1 MKLHQAIAIWKSRK
15 SALYSDISEE
25 HKKNQKADLFN
36 GLQRIFFPKDESGEQ
51 LPPERKKVQRSV
63 AQAITDYRARAREL
77 CDVEAQIAWANGPA
91 RADVVVDGR
100 VLVADVPVEYLLFLE
115 KTLTDTRTLIDA
127 LPVLDE
133 AEDWTRDPN
142 GLYRTENRRTSTTKK
157 LQRPIVLYDA
167 VIKDGQALP
176 AQTQIITEDVIV
188 GFWETQK
195 LSGAIPA
202 PEKAELQD
210 RITRLLMAVKA
221 ARAKAN
227 EAAAPEKHVGAA
239 LFDFLFDAR

>member
-15 SALYSDISEE
+15 ASLYGEISDE
-25 HKKNQKADLFN
+25 HKKNQKSDLFN
-36 GLQRIFFPKDESGEQ
+36 GLQRIFFPKDEQGEQ
-51 LPPERKKVQRSV
+51 LPPEKKKVQRSV

-77 CDVEAQIAWANGPA
+77 CDVEAQIAWANCAA

-100 VLVADVPVEYLLFLE
+100 VLMAEVPVEYLLFLE

-133 AEDWTRDPN
+133 GEDWSRDPN
-142 GLYRTENRRTSTTKK
+142 GLYRTENRRSSTTKK

-167 VIKDGQALP
+167 VVKDGQALP
-176 AQTQIITEDVIV
+176 AQTQIITDDVIV

-195 LSGAIPA
+195 LSGALPA
-202 PEKAELQD
+202 PEKAALQE
-210 RITRLLMAVKA
+210 RITKLLMAVKA
-221 ARAKAN
+221 ARARAN
-227 EAAAPEKHVGAA
+227 EADAPEKHVGAA
-239 LFDFLFDAR
+239 LFDYLFG